1 MKKLFL
7 ILSLLLLNLA
17 FTYSQEY
24 YQLEEMFLDADSWF
38 TFEDYQEALPIFL
51 KVNEADPENYNVI
64 YKIGFCYLHIPG
76 QKDKSISFLKKATER
91 TTDSYRENTYIEKR
105 APIDAFFYLGN
116 AYLVNNQI
124 EQAIDS
130 YLGFQILVSQSKKL
144 ANKDIYDKDYL
155 DKQINACKNAID
167 FKNRPIEF
175 IAANLGTPIN
185 TRFNDFN
192 PVISGDGNMLV
203 FTTKLK
209 FYDAIFFSKKVNGVW
224 GYPVNIMAQ
233 LGVDNKTATTSLSY
247 DGSTL
252 YLYRDDNFDGNI
264 YVSYLKNGQWSNIV
278 SLGENINTKY
288 WESHASIS
296 KDGKKLYFTSN
307 RPGGYGDLDIYVSEI
322 QSDGKWGVPKN
333 MGPNINSRWN
343 ENTPFIT
350 ENEDKL
356 FFCSEGHRGMGGYDV
371 FYATKT
377 GNEWSKPI
385 NIGYPLN
392 STDDNLFFMPESNG
406 EAAYFSQFSQYGYG
420 GQDIY
425 KINLSNISKKSPIK
439 VEAVLSMN
447 NEVQK
452 KIKEFTIH
460 IIDTV
465 AFDTIAILTPDKD
478 LPEEQ
483 FRTPLGEDHL
493 VYESNIRDE
502 NGIQYLISRNYSTKE
517 VFLNPIITKKESE
530 IALKTDSFPEISL
543 DKDIYTTS
551 SDDESVRIKLSL
563 QKGNK
568 LFVSTFYNENLINSE
583 EFDINKKEDFIYE
596 YKPKEGE
603 SKIRFKLIDEH
614 NNIKTQEVTVS
625 YVPQDKDAHMKIA
638 GKVIN
643 LADGQKDIKIRL
655 SVEKDSKLYV
665 QTYVDGVLINTE
677 TFDIDQESFT
687 YQYEPKGDK
696 SKINFKLVDK
706 YNNIKNEEVVVSHTP
721 ISQDLADL
729 LKGISTFNS
738 KGFEELLSSP
748 GIQSAK
754 TIQELMAL
762 LYSEG
767 LKSGVSEKQIDALII
782 ALAISYDIPTVDFI
796 KKLHSLAQGNL
807 KQTLDTILMN
817 QANFKTNLAVVQYLS
832 EKATQNGY
840 TENDIIRLLKDY
852 ISQSEIDVK
861 KALTLLNKMIQTD
874 ISSILANLDAGAID
888 IVTIQ
893 DFIKHFE
900 RRNIYSPQETELI
913 YALLEGIYLT
923 TEKSKP
929 IVQPLEAEDA
939 PIAAQQKTTNVL
951 LFVIICFVGLGIII
965 FVFYRTKKNRKS
977 KEKKFRI

>member
-1 MKKLFL
+1 
-7 ILSLLLLNLA
+7 
-17 FTYSQEY
+17 
-24 YQLEEMFLDADSWF
+24 
-38 TFEDYQEALPIFL
+38 
-51 KVNEADPENYNVI
+51 
-64 YKIGFCYLHIPG
+64 
-76 QKDKSISFLKKATER
+76 
-91 TTDSYRENTYIEKR
+91 
-105 APIDAFFYLGN
+105 
-116 AYLVNNQI
+116 
-124 EQAIDS
+124 
-130 YLGFQILVSQSKKL
+130 
-144 ANKDIYDKDYL
+144 
-155 DKQINACKNAID
+155 
-167 FKNRPIEF
+167 
-175 IAANLGTPIN
+175 
-185 TRFNDFN
+185 
-192 PVISGDGNMLV
+192 MLV

-224 GYPVNIMAQ
+224 TYPVNIMAQ

-247 DGSTL
+247 DGYTL
-252 YLYRDDNFDGNI
+252 YLYRDDNFDGNL
-264 YVSYLKNGQWSNIV
+264 YVSSFKDGQWSNII

-296 KDGKKLYFTSN
+296 KDGKTLYFTSN
-307 RPGGYGDLDIYVSEI
+307 RPGGFGDLDIYVSEL
-322 QSDGKWGVPKN
+322 QPDGKWGVPKN
-333 MGPNINSRWN
+333 MGQNINSRWN

-356 FFCSEGHRGMGGYDV
+356 FFCSEGHRGMGGYDI

-377 GNEWSKPI
+377 GTEWSKPI

-392 STDDNLFFMPESNG
+392 STDDNLFFMPESQG
-406 EAAYFSQFSQYGYG
+406 EEAYFSQFSQYGYG

-425 KINLSNISKKSPIK
+425 RVNLSNISKKSPIK

-447 NEVQK
+447 NAVQK
-452 KIKEFTIH
+452 KIKEFTIN

-465 AFDTIAILTPDKD
+465 TFDTIAILTPDKD
-478 LPEEQ
+478 LTEEQ

-517 VFLNPIITKKESE
+517 TFINTGITKNESE

-543 DKDIYTTS
+543 DKDIYTTT

-625 YVPQDKDAHMKIA
+625 YVPQDKDAQMKVA

-643 LADGQKDIKIRL
+643 LADGQKDVKIRL

-677 TFDIDQESFT
+677 TFDIDQENFT
-687 YQYEPKGDK
+687 YQYEPKGNK

-706 YNNIKNEEVVVSHTP
+706 YNNIKNEEVLVSHTP

-729 LKGISTFNS
+729 LKGISAFNS
-738 KGFEELLSSP
+738 KGFEALLTSP
-748 GIQSAK
+748 VIQSAK
-754 TIQELMAL
+754 TIQELIASI
-762 LYSEG
+762 YSEG
-767 LKSGVSEKQIDALII
+767 PKSGLSEKQIDALVV

-796 KKLHSLAQGNL
+796 NKLHALAQGNL
-807 KQTLDTILMN
+807 KLTLDTVLMN
-817 QANFKTNLAVVQYLS
+817 QSNFKTNLSVIQYLS

-840 TENDIIRLLKDY
+840 TENDIIKLLKDY
-852 ISQSEIDVK
+852 ISQSDIDVK

-893 DFIKHFE
+893 DFMKHFE

-929 IVQPLEAEDA
+929 IVQPLEDEVA
-939 PIAAQQKTTNVL
+939 PIAAKEKSTHVL
-951 LFVIICFVGLGIII
+951 LFVIISFIGLGIII
-965 FVFYRTKKNRKS
+965 FIFYRKRRDRKS
-977 KEKKFRI
+977 KEKKFRLKL